1 MANAILHFMASTSQP
16 LERVRA
22 DIRNLLDVQ
31 ATADALAAYYALHAP
46 TQQVKVVAH
55 YEGSQPDGFLVS
67 ARTGMDLFRP
77 LVTFRAQHAW
87 AAQWLFREGL
97 TPGRPVYLTVPQAFG
112 PWVNKLLQ
120 VSEVELHRV
129 YRLRADRH
137 EALLNVLALTSQ
149 DANGAPRVEIRP
161 QGELGAVAG
170 LNWQSPNFSEIYVY
184 TDPAVRGRGWG
195 KAVVSILSGLVLK
208 TGRTPLYVVAES
220 NDYSIR
226 LAEAVG
232 FEDTGTREF
241 VANAVLPA

>member
-1 MANAILHFMASTSQP
+1 MASSSPP

-22 DIRNLLDVQ
+22 DIRSLLKAQ
-31 ATADALAAYYALHAP
+31 AASDALAAYYALHAP
-46 TQQVKVVAH
+46 THQVKVVAH
-55 YEGSQPDGFLVS
+55 YAENQS
-67 ARTGMDLFRP
+67 ARTGLDLFRP
-77 LVTFRAQHAW
+77 LVTFRAPEASV
-87 AAQWLFREGL
+87 AEWLFREGL
-97 TPGRPVYLTVPQAFG
+97 TPGRPVYLTVPQALG
-112 PWVNKLLQ
+112 PWANKFLD

-137 EALLNVLALTSQ
+137 QVLMNVLAVTGY
-149 DANGAPRVEIRP
+149 DANGAPRVEIRSRN
-161 QGELGAVAG
+161 ELGAVAG
-170 LNWQSPNFSEIYVY
+170 LNWQSPDFAEIYVY

-208 TGRTPLYVVAES
+208 SGRTPLYVVAES

-232 FEDTGTREF
+232 FEDTGVREF